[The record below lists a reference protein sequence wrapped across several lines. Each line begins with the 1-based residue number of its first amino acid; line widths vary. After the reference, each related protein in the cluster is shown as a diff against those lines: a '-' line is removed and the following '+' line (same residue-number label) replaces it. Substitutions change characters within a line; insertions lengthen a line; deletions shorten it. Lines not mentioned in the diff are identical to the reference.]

1 MYKYVGYPILKT
13 IVGYPIFLNIK
24 IYTGSLMV
32 KTRTEINQ
40 ESNERRGI
48 VNKAFKLHQSTVD
61 AIRSFADGS
70 EKSQAQLV
78 SNAFNGFYTPLP
90 AGYENEEGEDI
101 SADIYI
107 YHPYSLET
115 WLIITNINDEY
126 DEEREINFYEINFE
140 DMVNQFISQHLP
152 GLHINHLKVFY
163 TPILGSGEFYR
174 PDFSKLKQEIFKESV
189 SFFFDLFHEMPTLFR
204 YKNLQMVPMIEG
216 SKEYE
221 KLTKL
226 Y

>member
-1 MYKYVGYPILKT
+1 
-13 IVGYPIFLNIK
+13 
-24 IYTGSLMV
+24 MV

-61 AIRSFADGS
+61 AIRSFADDS

-78 SNAFNGFYTPLP
+78 TNAFDGFYTPLP
-90 AGYENEEGEDI
+90 AGYENQDGEDI
-101 SADIYI
+101 SSDIYI
-107 YHPYSLET
+107 YHPYGLET
-115 WLIITNINDEY
+115 WLVITNVRDDYNED
-126 DEEREINFYEINFE
+126 REIDLDEIKFE
-140 DMVNQFISQHLP
+140 DMVNHFISQHLP
-152 GLHINHLKVFY
+152 GLHINNIKIFY

-174 PDFSKLKQEIFKESV
+174 PNFSKLKQEMYKDSV
-189 SFFFDLFHEMPTLFR
+189 SSFFDLFHEMPTLFR

>member
-1 MYKYVGYPILKT
+1 
-13 IVGYPIFLNIK
+13 
-24 IYTGSLMV
+24 MV

-61 AIRSFADGS
+61 AIRSFADDS

-78 SNAFNGFYTPLP
+78 TNAFDGFYRPLP
-90 AGYENEEGEDI
+90 AGYENEDGEYI

-115 WLIITNINDEY
+115 WLIITNVSNEY
-126 DEEREINFYEINFE
+126 DEEREIDFYEINFE
-140 DMVNQFISQHLP
+140 DMVNYFISKHLP
-152 GLHINHLKVFY
+152 GLHINHIKIFY
-163 TPILGSGEFYR
+163 TPILGSSEFYR
-174 PDFSKLKQEIFKESV
+174 PNFSKLKQEMYKESV
-189 SFFFDLFHEMPTLFR
+189 SFFYDIFHEMPTLFR
-204 YKNLQMVPMIEG
+204 YKNLEMVPLTED

-221 KLTKL
+221 LLAKL

>member
-1 MYKYVGYPILKT
+1 
-13 IVGYPIFLNIK
+13 
-24 IYTGSLMV
+24 MV

-48 VNKAFKLHQSTVD
+48 VNKAFKLHQNTVD
-61 AIRSFADGS
+61 AIRSFADDS

-78 SNAFNGFYTPLP
+78 TNAFDGFYTPLP
-90 AGYENEEGEDI
+90 AGYENQDGEDI
-101 SADIYI
+101 SSDIYI
-107 YHPYSLET
+107 YHPYGLET
-115 WLIITNINDEY
+115 WLVITNVRDDYNED
-126 DEEREINFYEINFE
+126 REIDLDEIKFE
-140 DMVNQFISQHLP
+140 DMVNHFISQHLP
-152 GLHINHLKVFY
+152 GLHINNIKIFY

-174 PDFSKLKQEIFKESV
+174 PNFSKLKQEMYKDSV

>member
-1 MYKYVGYPILKT
+1 MHKYVGYPILKT
-13 IVGYPIFLNIK
+13 IVGYPTLLNLK
-24 IYTGSLMV
+24 IYKGSLMV

-40 ESNERRGI
+40 ESNKRRGI

-61 AIRSFADGS
+61 AIRNFADDS

-78 SNAFNGFYTPLP
+78 TNAFDGFYTPLP
-90 AGYENEEGEDI
+90 AGYENEDGEYI

-115 WLIITNINDEY
+115 WLIITNINNEY
-126 DEEREINFYEINFE
+126 DEDIEIDFDEINFE
-140 DMVNQFISQHLP
+140 DMINHFISQHLP
-152 GLHINHLKVFY
+152 GLHINHIKVFY
-163 TPILGSGEFYR
+163 TPILGSGKFFR
-174 PDFSKLKQEIFKESV
+174 PDFSKLKQEMYKESV

-204 YKNLQMVPMIEG
+204 YKNLQMIEM
-216 SKEYE
+216 SKDSSEYKE
-221 KLTKL
+221 LAKL